1 MTSYFISVRQLIVL
15 CAGLFLISLAVFL
28 NVAHLVHDDEHPLSI
43 SAAENTR
50 LVALHAILKPFHKL
64 PSAVVPPPPSDL
76 PPPRIVANVPGQEY
90 LKFGRF
96 RQLHVSLDRSL
107 LLFEPR
113 SLAQRSKAGHLV
125 TVPLLLLFHD
135 ANQSAWQLALYRSNW
150 ARLAARFEFVA
161 AFLQADVVNAD
172 DWHIAA
178 DAVTTA
184 RWKTAFHVQ
193 VTDIHDDV
201 AYVSTVLDELLVAL
215 HVDRRQIFAIGY
227 GDGATFLARAALFF
241 HHTLASICLVG
252 GGLDE
257 ELSPSPSDFKRVP
270 SVFVLTKADD
280 KQRPIAEAAHNEYR
294 RARAETRLLELP
306 KAESLTTLT
315 LAREDDI
322 FVWLRKHQRSST

>member
-1 MTSYFISVRQLIVL
+1 MLL
-15 CAGLFLISLAVFL
+15 CAGVSLISIAVL
-28 NVAHLVHDDEHPLSI
+28 VNVAHLVHDEHPFSL

-64 PSAVVPPPPSDL
+64 PSAVPPQSDL
-76 PPPRIVANVPGQEY
+76 PAPRIVSSLPGHEY
-90 LKFGRF
+90 LKLGRYREF
-96 RQLHVSLDRSL
+96 HVSAERSA

-113 SLAQRSKAGHLV
+113 ALAQRSKAGHV
-125 TVPLLLLFHD
+125 VSVPLVLLFHD
-135 ANQSAWQLALYRSNW
+135 SNQSAWQLALYRSNW

-172 DWHIAA
+172 AWHIAA

-184 RWKTAFHVQ
+184 RWNTAFHVQ

-201 AYVSTVLDELLVAL
+201 AYVSTVLDELLVNL
-215 HVDRRQIFAIGY
+215 HVDRRQIFAVGY

-252 GGLDE
+252 GGFDASV
-257 ELSPSPSDFKRVP
+257 SPSPRDFKRVP
-270 SVFVLTKADD
+270 SIFVLTKADD
-280 KQRPIAEAAHNEYR
+280 KHRGIAQEAHNEYR
-294 RARAETRLLELP
+294 RAHAETRLLELP
-306 KAESLTTLT
+306 TDDSLTALK

-322 FVWLRKHQRSST
+322 FAWLRKHQRSSS